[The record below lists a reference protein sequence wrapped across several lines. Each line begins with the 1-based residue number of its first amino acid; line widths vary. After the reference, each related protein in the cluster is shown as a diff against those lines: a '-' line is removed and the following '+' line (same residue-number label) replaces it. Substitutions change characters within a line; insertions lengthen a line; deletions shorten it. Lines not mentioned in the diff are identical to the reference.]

1 MRRGGAEFTQTKR
14 DEHDELLRREHTR
27 LANPVIKVVGARQI
41 GGKRNL
47 LLGDSSRRECV
58 VVRLTGEL
66 KAWNSGEEDRSHSVA
81 RNKRVGRAMPT
92 SS

>member
-27 LANPVIKVVGARQI
+27 LANPVIKV
-41 GGKRNL
+41 GGNRNL